1 MLKPSYLTSVASD
14 VVDTMSIADAD
25 ICSEIAT
32 RIVTTKYPATRSAWQ
47 KERARLMNEF
57 KSDVSTILA
66 GATKQSRRE
75 IKQIMKKTGNVALTF
90 DNAIYRAVGL
100 EPETIAQNPA
110 LQAVLLQ
117 GVDKTMDLM
126 QNLTKTTATAA
137 NRSFITLMDRSFL
150 WIMSGAY
157 DTNTAIRLIVNML
170 AEEGVEKIAYPSGSY
185 DSIESATRRAVITG
199 INQSIAKLQLAQMD
213 VMGCD
218 LVETTSHPGARPTHA
233 LWQGRVFSRS
243 GKKEKYP
250 DFVDSTGY
258 GSGDGLC
265 GWNCYHS
272 FFPFFEGYST
282 KAISQDPSA
291 DRGSSNDK
299 DYQEQQKLRYYERRV
314 REAKKSCVVHNA
326 AMLAADTDSKRAVLR
341 EDFDT
346 AAVILKRRE
355 AALKSYLEEIGRTAD
370 GNRVMVAGYN
380 RSVSQ
385 KAVWGNRRKSQ

>member
-14 VVDTMSIADAD
+14 VVDIMSVADAD
-25 ICSEIAT
+25 ICSEIAAKA
-32 RIVTTKYPATRSAWQ
+32 VTAKYPATRTAWQ
-47 KERARLMNEF
+47 KERTRLLSEF
-57 KSDVSTILA
+57 KGDVNTILA
-66 GATKQSRRE
+66 SATKQSRRE
-75 IKQIMKKTGNVALTF
+75 IRQIMKKSGEVALRY
-90 DNAIYRAVGL
+90 DDAIYRALGL
-100 EPETIAQNPA
+100 EPTAIAQNPA

-117 GVDKTMDLM
+117 GVDKSMDLM
-126 QNLTKTTATAA
+126 KNLTKTTATAA
-137 NRSFITLMDRSFL
+137 NRSFVTLLDRAFL
-150 WIMSGAY
+150 QIMSGAY
-157 DTNTAIRLIVNML
+157 DTNTAIRMVVKML
-170 AEEGVEKIAYPSGSY
+170 AEEGVEKIAYPGGSY

-199 INQSIAKLQLAQMD
+199 INQACAKLQLARMD
-213 VMGCD
+213 EMGCD

-243 GKKEKYP
+243 GKRGKYP

-291 DRGSSNDK
+291 DRGSTNDK
-299 DYQEQQKLRYYERRV
+299 DYEEQQKLRYYERRV

-326 AMLAADTDSKRAVLR
+326 AMLAADTDSKRAMLR

-355 AALKSYLEEIGRTAD
+355 AALKNYLEEIGRTAD
-370 GNRVMVAGYN
+370 SNRVMVAGYN
-380 RSVSQ
+380 RSVSS

>member
-14 VVDTMSIADAD
+14 VVDIMSVADAE
-25 ICSEIAT
+25 ICSEIASVVT
-32 RIVTTKYPATRSAWQ
+32 TTKYPATRSAWQ
-47 KERARLMNEF
+47 KERAKLMADF
-57 KSDVSTILA
+57 KGDVDTILA
-66 GATKQSRRE
+66 SATKQSRRE
-75 IKQIMKKTGNVALTF
+75 IKRIMKQSGEIALSF
-90 DNAIYRAVGL
+90 DNAIYLAVGL
-100 EPETIAQNPA
+100 EPATIAQNPA

-117 GVDKTMDLM
+117 GVDKSMDLM
-126 QNLTKTTATAA
+126 KNLTKTTATAA
-137 NRSFITLMDRSFL
+137 NKSFITLMDRAFL
-150 WIMSGAY
+150 QIMSGAY
-157 DTNTAIRLIVNML
+157 DTNTAIRMVVNML
-170 AEEGVEKIAYPSGSY
+170 AEQGVEKIAYPSGSY

-233 LWQGRVFSRS
+233 VWQGKVYCRKGRK
-243 GKKEKYP
+243 GKYE
-250 DFVDSTGY
+250 DFVDATGY

-282 KAISQDPSA
+282 KAISHDPSA
-291 DRGSSNDK
+291 DRGSTNDK
-299 DYQEQQKLRYYERRV
+299 DYEEQQKLRYYERRV

-326 AMLAADTDSKRAVLR
+326 AMLAADTDSKRAMLR
-341 EDFDT
+341 EDFDA

-380 RSVSQ
+380 RSVSS
-385 KAVWGNRRKSQ
+385 KAVWGNRRKSK